1 MAKDAVATMGAV
13 LPDDAGG
20 RDAVHVAVFSAFS
33 KQALK
38 PGQHINIME
47 HAERD
52 VEVTLAHLADDAVAI
67 VDPFLE
73 KHVVPGERFWAY
85 LYPRT
90 ITSLSHK
97 WGHPAFEA
105 VDSAGYVPPSVKLQ
119 SEAWLK
125 DWAAQAGGPE
135 YSELI
140 NTAILLANTKGESSP
155 LSISD
160 DYAHSSWDDEYW
172 HFSGMDAHGEI
183 PPEFWGHL
191 ENVTGLKFGKRPGYF
206 SCSC

>member
-1 MAKDAVATMGAV
+1 MAKDAVATMGTI
-13 LPDDAGG
+13 LSDDAGG
-20 RDAVHVAVFSAFS
+20 RDAVHVAVFSAFL
-33 KQALK
+33 KQDLK
-38 PGQHINIME
+38 PGQYVSIVE

-52 VEVTLAHLADDAVAI
+52 VEVIPVKGHRAGVAI
-67 VDPFLE
+67 VDPFLP
-73 KHVVPGERFWAY
+73 KTIDAGERFWAY

-105 VDSAGYVPPSVKLQ
+105 VDSAGYVPPSAKLQ

-191 ENVTGLKFGKRPGYF
+191 ENVTGLKFEKRPGYF